1 MRKTIVILLLIAS
14 SVNVLAQV
22 ERPRNLPSFDSKKL
36 HWGFTVGLNSMDFAL
51 KRNTAAP
58 NFVYADVIGFQPAGF
73 QVNIVSDLRL
83 SDYWNLRI
91 LPGINLGS
99 RHMVYYE
106 IKYDINGEIEG
117 MSEVY
122 DMTIGSSFLDFPV
135 IFKYR
140 SERVNNYRPY
150 VIGGLSLR
158 YDMSARSTYNLDEDD
173 RLLLKKADLYL
184 EMGFGIDSYLQF
196 FKHSTELKFAIG
208 LFNRLSDE
216 APPQYVEYFESL
228 SSMRSYMLMLNFHF
242 E

>member
-1 MRKTIVILLLIAS
+1 MRKTIVILLLFGSAL
-14 SVNVLAQV
+14 NGLAQV
-22 ERPRNLPSFDSKKL
+22 EKPRNLPSFDSRPL

-51 KRNTAAP
+51 TRNLAAP
-58 NFVYADVIGFQPAGF
+58 NFVYVDAIGFQPAGF

-83 SDYWNLRI
+83 SESWNLRV

-99 RHMVYYE
+99 RHLVYYE
-106 IKYDINGEIEG
+106 TETTD
-117 MSEVY
+117 MTEVY

-135 IFKYR
+135 VFKYR

-173 RLLLKKADLYL
+173 RLLLKKADLYIEL
-184 EMGFGIDSYLQF
+184 GFGVDSYLQF

-208 LFNRLSDE
+208 LFNRLLDV
-216 APPQYVEYFESL
+216 APPQNVEYFESL
-228 SSMRSYMLMLNFHF
+228 SGMRSYMVMLNFHF